1 MLEIIEELA
10 HIVVTIHP
18 PVLSHSLG
26 LPVHPFA
33 DVVVATEAD
42 PLADAMFLALG
53 PTTDKKLAIRPP
65 KGTLAVR
72 LGVPHSAMVD
82 GSGLQDGVG
91 DAGLVHDHLSRG
103 VDDYPAVGRQAVMVE
118 FAIKDLIFLELQE
131 KIGSEHEGNIVL
143 LKELLE
149 EKWDLLVVGFA
160 VKERLDLEGEL
171 DGVGGGDR
179 VASGNI
185 LKLEANELEG
195 FGVLLNAG
203 VIILP

>member
-1 MLEIIEELA
+1 M
-10 HIVVTIHP
+10 
-18 PVLSHSLG
+18 LSHSLG

-33 DVVVATEAD
+33 DVVVASEAD
-42 PLADAMFLALG
+42 PLADAVLLALG

-65 KGTLAVR
+65 KGALAFR
-72 LGVPHSAMVD
+72 LGIPHGAIVD

-91 DAGLVHDHLSRG
+91 DAPLVHDHFPRG
-103 VDDYPAVGRQAVMVE
+103 FDDYPAVGRHAVMVE
-118 FAIKDLIFLELQE
+118 FAIEDLIFLELQE
-131 KIGSEHEGNIVL
+131 KIGSEQEGNLVI

-149 EKWDLLVVGFA
+149 KKGDLLVVGFA
-160 VKERLDLEGEL
+160 VKERLDLEREL

-179 VASGNI
+179 VASGYI

-195 FGVLLNAG
+195 VGVLLNAG